1 VLHPNLV
8 LEKEGTENEG
18 SSRSQTFNLED
29 LVKKLNS
36 DVDGGDTPN
45 VAFAEGVLAN
55 LADEETSEC
64 PICFDIMQIPTIIPG
79 CAHQW

>member
-1 VLHPNLV
+1 MLHPNLV